1 MGRETRQQRRMRE
14 RREQAH
20 VKGRKVNWSL
30 FAGIALVLAVVAFFA
45 SQTLG
50 LGSSGHKQV
59 ADKPIDGIPCGQEVV
74 TYHQHAHLTILDKGK
89 PLVIPQGVGF
99 GSTNCLYWLHTH
111 DGTGTIHIEGPNRA
125 FHPTLAKFFAI
136 WGEPLSR
143 TRASFATVRPGEKMK
158 VYVNQK
164 PYSGNPRNITLLRHT
179 TITIE
184 VGPPFKAPQKYNF
197 GTL

>member
-1 MGRETRQQRRMRE
+1 MGRESRQARRARL
-14 RREQAH
+14 RREQERP
-20 VKGRKVNWSL
+20 GRKGINWPIIVGL
-30 FAGIALVLAVVAFFA
+30 GVVALALILFG
-45 SQTLG
+45 SQALG
-50 LGSSGHKQV
+50 RGSSHKQV

-89 PLVIPQGVGF
+89 PLVVPQGVGF

-111 DGTGTIHIEGPNRA
+111 DGTGTIHIEGPNSA

-143 TRASFATVRPGEKMK
+143 TRASFATVKPGESMK
-158 VYVNQK
+158 VYVDQK
-164 PYSGNPRNITLLRHT
+164 LYSGNPRTIPLKRHT

-197 GTL
+197 GQQ